1 MNELNARINASL
13 RELEGLLACDNII
26 DLPYLRRDGFLLEM
40 WDIITTELNADT
52 FNYAAE
58 VLHMIY
64 KKKMGEHRLWLDTF
78 ELMVRDTMFLSEKD

>member
-1 MNELNARINASL
+1 MNELNTRINASL
-13 RELEGLLACDNII
+13 RELEELLAIDDPI
-26 DLPYLRRDGFLLEM
+26 DLPYLRRDAFLWEM
-40 WDIITTELNADT
+40 REIIEAKLNADT

-64 KKKMGEHRLWLDTF
+64 KKRMGDQRLWLDSF